1 VRHKKSFK
9 QQSYRCVHVYT
20 HIRVHMCTS
29 TNTAKGRGK
38 HLKHNPTKFYNL
50 RDGNLHTLISWN
62 YIHLIKIHLFQYMK
76 LHMCVYMYH
85 RYSCYCT
92 CIIYLNYIHT
102 YILYLCTCHYYYP
115 RTTTHLHH
123 PSKFRAFCHHLHFW
137 THAIHIDFHT
147 GDQFKR

>member
-1 VRHKKSFK
+1 
-9 QQSYRCVHVYT
+9 
-20 HIRVHMCTS
+20 
-29 TNTAKGRGK
+29 
-38 HLKHNPTKFYNL
+38 
-50 RDGNLHTLISWN
+50 
-62 YIHLIKIHLFQYMK
+62 MK
-76 LHMCVYMYH
+76 LNMCVYMYH

-102 YILYLCTCHYYYP
+102 YILYLCTCHYYYRYP